1 MTRLR
6 ITLLGDGSSDR
17 VLLHPLQW
25 LLRSNGVQL
34 PLEPRWAEFG
44 GLPDSRRSLTQRIAW
59 AIRDFPCELLFIHR
73 DAEKEDR
80 RVRLTEICCALE
92 QMTWEAPPGAVPSV
106 CVVPVRMTEAWFL
119 FDESAIRRVAGN
131 PKSTAPLD
139 LPRMARVEALHN
151 PKELLHDILRRA
163 SGHSGRRLRK
173 FRPVEAVHDLAAR
186 ITDYAPLRQLEG
198 FAALERDVQEVVNTA
213 GKRWRL

>member
-6 ITLLGDGSSDR
+6 ITLVGDGSSDR

-25 LLRSNGVQL
+25 LLRTSGVQL
-34 PLEPRWAEFG
+34 PVESRWAEFG
-44 GLPDSRRSLTQRIAW
+44 GLLNPCRSFAQRIAG
-59 AIRDFPCELLFIHR
+59 AFRDFPCDLLFIHR

-80 RVRLTEICCALE
+80 QARLDEIGGALKE
-92 QMTWEAPPGAVPSV
+92 MTWKAPPGAVPSV

-131 PKSTAPLD
+131 PLGTVPLD
-139 LPRMARVEALHN
+139 LPRLSRVEGLPN

-163 SGHSGRRLRK
+163 SGCVGRQLRK
-173 FRPVEAVHDLAAR
+173 FRPEEAIHDLAAR
-186 ITDYAPLRQLEG
+186 ITDYQPLRHLEG
-198 FAALERDVQEVVNTA
+198 FAALERDVQEVVGAA
-213 GKRWRL
+213 GNLWRL